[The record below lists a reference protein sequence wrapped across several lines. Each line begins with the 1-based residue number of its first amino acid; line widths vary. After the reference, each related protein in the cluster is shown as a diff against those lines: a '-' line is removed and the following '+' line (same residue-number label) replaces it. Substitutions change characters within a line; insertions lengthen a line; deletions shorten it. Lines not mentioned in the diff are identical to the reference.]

1 MDSITI
7 EDNSN
12 ANEVNE
18 TVTDIPVAEV
28 NPIPEPTQPEPIQ
41 TELDQPEVIE
51 APEVSLDGI
60 QARTPLDEFNQG
72 VNSNYIQQEEERNA
86 WSQEARAAI
95 NKNVL
100 EFDNFLPEK
109 REAVRKRAI
118 INAFMEAEHDVKT
131 DSVESYN
138 RARAVTSTRTF
149 GEALDDDALFNRIQ
163 ERAQGEKVE
172 SDRIESIGNSAFLSI
187 LVGDD
192 THNYSDWG
200 AENIDGSISKD
211 QDNQYRIEWNNQQDR
226 IESIYGDSIPAIRA
240 TSREIFNG
248 GDWIGTAASFAES
261 LDDEEK
267 EKFLYGLRHAVR
279 SNPTLEVEQSL
290 LRAGI
295 NIKKSGRAVASGIRN
310 AGTGAADLLRSG
322 GTYGFAKFFGSN
334 EAADREKQNAR
345 NDAAF
350 AKSLREK
357 ADFLSDV
364 RDIFNSDYDP
374 IRPLA
379 EEGSKLR
386 AVEEGV
392 YALPGA
398 VTTTGI
404 AAIPYVGGLLTY
416 SSLKEGARQKYRG
429 RLIASGEY
437 SREEAGEIAGLLGEA
452 SAVPNLL
459 LEKLQVNAV
468 LGKSPLIKGVI
479 GRVDGFIKNKVA
491 RGAIKFGAASLYET
505 GIELQQEINDEAI
518 QDIAHEFEQAI
529 PDVEWK
535 NGEDGVFDGYF
546 NKFLTTFVAVSPL
559 SIGSAAGQLSLEDRA
574 EMFAKMKPLERAAY
588 GITESDNNAIQEAEN
603 ISQRVE
609 AYKTA
614 IENRDANSELAKDSV
629 HQLASDIET
638 QQEAEE
644 QAAEVGIIHKV
655 ISKPD
660 SDNVD
665 VYDNNTGNIIAE
677 DVHPQ
682 QASVLVSQSLETSDR
697 NKQAFVDG
705 LVSQIQ
711 GTKLLQDQSGVD
723 AEIRPLDSLTEL
735 EASIE
740 FEGSSERLVEQAKI
754 REKLDGGNGKIA
766 EVVLGVNI
774 KAGKHGRANET
785 IALFGNSDL
794 STVLHEQT
802 HVVTDRLHAS
812 GEFTF
817 SEQVDSLK
825 EIDKSFEG
833 LTYTKVENGERVTRP
848 ASDYRLLPADFDSL
862 SPVEQN
868 TARSEAL
875 SNLSERLILRTQ
887 KGGKTKFR
895 DLLNKN
901 LKAKASLGNGSVG
914 KLKSY
919 ISAIRDWFGH
929 NLVPAEILKRAERE
943 GKLDSTKLDE
953 LQAKLFDYTPQESYE
968 DQVLDEAAKLD
979 EEVSDNP
986 FSVSQFHS
994 GFDFSFDE
1002 ILAYKNESEGSRF
1015 KAIAEKAEA
1024 INDVTKVKS
1033 VSTSGKSDSVYY
1045 NTENGVIR
1053 VSDHFQDSID
1063 FLSIARPQVRTKG
1076 VYAALEVVNHPLS
1089 IDLVKDWVDGKDVD
1103 YYDAPPKREVLEASS
1118 VLVDLLGEL
1127 KQLEK
1132 TAIKSKD
1139 KEASKKYSK
1148 LQRELFKKS
1157 GISNRGIP
1165 IKSVINN
1172 LIKDLDITEIRDVN
1186 DLISEVENIEQAKL
1200 VSNES
1205 LIQESSESSVDFS
1218 IGSTRDTQTESFQI
1232 GHNRVLDILQKNSFS
1247 NAKNPEA
1254 KVEASQKVR
1263 KGLEKLRREKD
1274 KVIQAFGKDVVQRAV
1289 VDPKTKTELRK
1300 EAAVIQATKREELEG
1315 QVYEQYQG
1323 IVENESLVKLK
1334 DQPLHELLSHP
1345 NNPLKGRLIS
1355 ESQALKQGRVTS
1367 RNGDFDGA
1375 GGVSRSVFGGDLMPD
1390 QAAQEAYESGL
1401 INEPTADALWDK
1413 LQSEQDGVISNK
1425 EYKAKSKE
1433 AFRNAKA
1440 EAKEYAEAWFDKELK
1455 KQERDNNP
1463 RQRIIRAL
1471 SIHDALALSLPSEVR
1486 GKIGGVTKLA
1496 KLGTNDSAL
1505 KYLEEKFARA
1515 EKELEQF
1522 LSKEADKNLKKL
1534 FKRAKAKRKKAGKSD
1549 QGKID
1554 PITHSLFDKLKDATT
1569 LTDEQVEKEAKS
1581 AQDEA
1586 AKGEERTAE
1595 QVVLNNLLSELL
1607 PQFGNWK
1614 GRTSNE
1620 KTEAL
1625 ANGWKVLR
1633 EAAHEAHQKEQARR
1647 EYYAAERSK
1656 VQDQVGVEVSS
1667 PSLQKADI
1675 KDKKEGFKNIAA
1687 GFDIELSGF
1696 EVLLEKIL
1704 GTKSEMARELTER
1717 QRQAE
1722 MLKSQIRRED
1732 SEAVNMFFKDR
1743 ATFNETGI
1751 KGALDKTTSKELK
1764 GMRRLSELMT
1774 PNIETSKGTYSEL
1787 QIATMIMTWN
1797 QPDGRR
1803 HMEGIKDEN
1812 GKVTSHWS
1820 YDQDFIDSVQEKLSG
1835 DTLEFMDFIYD
1846 RYEKRFPQLNKV
1858 YKSMN
1863 NIDLAR
1869 TEGKYAPINN
1879 NPFMTN
1885 ESEVDL
1891 TSGRPVTSGGFSPNP
1906 TKRRSSSAVAQPVFN
1921 DALTVFLQN
1930 SDAVSHYIS
1939 HAEFARD
1946 FNSIFSQREVTNSIK
1961 VKFGEAGTNA
1971 ISNWNKLF
1979 IDGGVAA
1986 ANTRGKFNRWLF
1998 RSTGRLAKMALALK
2012 PSVTLIQSTI
2022 LGGAIVDLPMKSY
2035 LKGMAKLST
2044 GQLDFRENWNSEFI
2058 QQRYKDQPV
2067 MLQMM
2072 RDTDPSTAPSKMEYY
2087 VNEFA
2092 HIGISGA
2099 DAFFTTATY
2108 SIYKDHYKEEGSD
2121 LGLEGVELEKYAET
2135 KAIKSTER
2143 VSQPSRIGTRSIME
2157 NTERSPWKILGYAFM
2172 SDARLK
2178 ASLTAHRLRT
2188 GSAGE
2193 RARAIAF
2200 FWMINGVGATVL
2212 RSMWRDVRDDGED
2225 DEIFDAENWDV
2236 KSMTISSLL
2245 GPVTAVP
2252 VVGELLND
2260 SVSILAGER
2269 TFDGTL
2275 LDAPKKGAKSLKNAD
2290 DYLEGDVDL
2299 ERALR
2304 DTEALLTT
2312 AGLFSEKAAAAKSI
2326 TSLLRDVDKVL
2337 NNVEE

>member
-1 MDSITI
+1 MPGYDW
-7 EDNSN
+7 
-12 ANEVNE
+12 
-18 TVTDIPVAEV
+18 
-28 NPIPEPTQPEPIQ
+28 
-41 TELDQPEVIE
+41 
-51 APEVSLDGI
+51 
-60 QARTPLDEFNQG
+60 DE
-72 VNSNYIQQEEERNA
+72 
-86 WSQEARAAI
+86 
-95 NKNVL
+95 
-100 EFDNFLPEK
+100 
-109 REAVRKRAI
+109 
-118 INAFMEAEHDVKT
+118 H
-131 DSVESYN
+131 
-138 RARAVTSTRTF
+138 
-149 GEALDDDALFNRIQ
+149 
-163 ERAQGEKVE
+163 
-172 SDRIESIGNSAFLSI
+172 
-187 LVGDD
+187 
-192 THNYSDWG
+192 
-200 AENIDGSISKD
+200 
-211 QDNQYRIEWNNQQDR
+211 
-226 IESIYGDSIPAIRA
+226 
-240 TSREIFNG
+240 
-248 GDWIGTAASFAES
+248 
-261 LDDEEK
+261 
-267 EKFLYGLRHAVR
+267 
-279 SNPTLEVEQSL
+279 
-290 LRAGI
+290 
-295 NIKKSGRAVASGIRN
+295 
-310 AGTGAADLLRSG
+310 
-322 GTYGFAKFFGSN
+322 
-334 EAADREKQNAR
+334 
-345 NDAAF
+345 
-350 AKSLREK
+350 
-357 ADFLSDV
+357 
-364 RDIFNSDYDP
+364 
-374 IRPLA
+374 
-379 EEGSKLR
+379 
-386 AVEEGV
+386 
-392 YALPGA
+392 
-398 VTTTGI
+398 
-404 AAIPYVGGLLTY
+404 
-416 SSLKEGARQKYRG
+416 
-429 RLIASGEY
+429 
-437 SREEAGEIAGLLGEA
+437 
-452 SAVPNLL
+452 
-459 LEKLQVNAV
+459 
-468 LGKSPLIKGVI
+468 
-479 GRVDGFIKNKVA
+479 
-491 RGAIKFGAASLYET
+491 
-505 GIELQQEINDEAI
+505 
-518 QDIAHEFEQAI
+518 
-529 PDVEWK
+529 
-535 NGEDGVFDGYF
+535 FDGYYW
-546 NKFLTTFVAVSPL
+546 KVIETATAVSPL
-559 SIGSAAGQLSLEDRA
+559 SIVGELAPSNKAAMDRYKVEFMNADVLSLKA
-574 EMFAKMKPLERAAY
+574 QGAKQADIDKVYEAHKKGEASFDTAVRELLEN
-588 GITESDNNAIQEAEN
+588 S
-603 ISQRVE
+603 
-609 AYKTA
+609 
-614 IENRDANSELAKDSV
+614 DANSQEAIDATHEK
-629 HQLASDIET
+629 AT
-638 QQEAEE
+638 QIQDREVAEE
-644 QAAEVGIIHKV
+644 QAAELGIIHKIV
-655 ISKPD
+655 SKPN

-665 VYDNNTGNIIAE
+665 VYDNNTGE
-677 DVHPQ
+677 VVVKDVHPQ

-711 GTKLLQDQSGVD
+711 GTKVLQEQSGVD

-754 REKLDGGNGKIA
+754 REKLDGGNGNIA
-766 EVVLGVNI
+766 EIVLGVNI

-785 IALFGNSDL
+785 LALFGNSDL
-794 STVLHEQT
+794 FTAIHEQT
-802 HVVTDRLHAS
+802 HAVTDRLHAS

-817 SEQVDSLK
+817 SEQVESLK
-825 EIDKSFEG
+825 ELDTAFDN

-875 SNLSERLILRTQ
+875 SNLSEILILRTQ

-953 LQAKLFDYTPQESYE
+953 LQARLFDYTPQESYE

-986 FSVSQFHS
+986 FSVGKQLDADYLKAVEAGDTEAAQDLTDQAAKNSPYNTDVYHGTTHKFNEFKGAEIGNVEGHFGATNYFTSSESDASSNYLDDGADLQSRIERRAEQLEYELEGLDENDIDSLKEKHNLDDGIEQDFEEMSQ
-994 GFDFSFDE
+994 
-1002 ILAYKNESEGSRF
+1002 
-1015 KAIAEKAEA
+1015 AIAESELKGDDNAVLKLYADFGNVLTIDARNE
-1024 INDVTKVKS
+1024 TG
-1033 VSTSGKSDSVYY
+1033 TFL
-1045 NTENGVIR
+1045 E
-1053 VSDHFQDSID
+1053 FQDEITEEQFNEVAQELIEEGEFEADEIEDYDYLIRERIEESNGDPEIYDKIYEALQDADID
-1063 FLSIARPQVRTKG
+1063 DLNSAFGEVSEVIQDYLYGG
-1076 VYAALEVVNHPLS
+1076 VDAFTLDKALRERLPHLENSDGNLVSSDFIGLLFTAMGYDTIALENADAQFSSLDMEYGVTHYHTLNSNRLKLSDPVTRDDDGNVIPLS
-1089 IDLVKDWVDGKDVD
+1089 ERFNEQSD
-1103 YYDAPPKREVLEASS
+1103 
-1118 VLVDLLGEL
+1118 
-1127 KQLEK
+1127 
-1132 TAIKSKD
+1132 
-1139 KEASKKYSK
+1139 
-1148 LQRELFKKS
+1148 
-1157 GISNRGIP
+1157 
-1165 IKSVINN
+1165 
-1172 LIKDLDITEIRDVN
+1172 DIR
-1186 DLISEVENIEQAKL
+1186 
-1200 VSNES
+1200 
-1205 LIQESSESSVDFS
+1205 
-1218 IGSTRDTQTESFQI
+1218 FQI

-1289 VDPKTKTELRK
+1289 VDPKTKTELREEAKTK
-1300 EAAVIQATKREELEG
+1300 EEEFFKKKSGRLSKS
-1315 QVYEQYQG
+1315 
-1323 IVENESLVKLK
+1323 ESL
-1334 DQPLHELLSHP
+1334 Q
-1345 NNPLKGRLIS
+1345 
-1355 ESQALKQGRVTS
+1355 
-1367 RNGDFDGA
+1367 
-1375 GGVSRSVFGGDLMPD
+1375 
-1390 QAAQEAYESGL
+1390 
-1401 INEPTADALWDK
+1401 
-1413 LQSEQDGVISNK
+1413 
-1425 EYKAKSKE
+1425 KA
-1433 AFRNAKA
+1433 RA
-1440 EAKEYAEAWFDKELK
+1440 EAKEYAEAWLDKELK

-1515 EKELEQF
+1515 EKELERF

-1534 FKRAKAKRKKAGKSD
+1534 FKRAKATRQEAGKSD
-1549 QGKID
+1549 KGKID
-1554 PITHSLFDKLKDATT
+1554 PVTHRLFDKLKKATK
-1569 LTDEQVEKEAKS
+1569 LTDQQVEKKAES
-1581 AQDEA
+1581 AQKEA
-1586 AKGEERTAE
+1586 SKGEDRTADE
-1595 QVVLNNLLSELL
+1595 VVLNKLLAELL

-1625 ANGWKVLR
+1625 AIGWKVVR
-1633 EAAHEAHQKEQARR
+1633 AAAHDAHQKEQARR
-1647 EYYAAERSK
+1647 EYYASERKK

-1667 PSLQKADI
+1667 PSLQDVDI
-1675 KDKKEGFKNIAA
+1675 DDKKEGFKNIAA
-1687 GFDIELSGF
+1687 GFDIELSGL
-1696 EVLLEKIL
+1696 EVFLEKLL
-1704 GTKSEMARELTER
+1704 GTKSEMAREITER

-1764 GMRRLSELMT
+1764 GMRRLSELLT
-1774 PNIETSKGTYSEL
+1774 PNIETTKGTYSEL

-1846 RYEKRFPQLNKV
+1846 RYEARRPQLNTV

-1863 NIDLAR
+1863 DIDLP
-1869 TEGKYAPINN
+1869 TVEGRYAPINN

-1906 TKRRSSSAVAQPVFN
+1906 TKRRSSSAVAQPIFN

-1946 FNSIFSQREVTNSIK
+1946 FNSIFSQREVMNSIK

-1971 ISNWNKLF
+1971 VSNWNKLF

-2022 LGGAIVDLPMKSY
+2022 LGGGIFDMSMKSY
-2035 LKGMAKLST
+2035 LKRMAKLST

-2067 MLQMM
+2067 ILQMM
-2072 RDTDPSTAPSKMEYY
+2072 RDSDPSTAPSKMEYY
-2087 VNEFA
+2087 VDQFA

-2108 SIYKDHYKEEGSD
+2108 SIYKDHYKEEGVD
-2121 LGLEGVELEKYAET
+2121 LGLEGAELEKYAET

-2178 ASLTAHRLRT
+2178 ASITAHRVRT
-2188 GSAGE
+2188 GE
-2193 RARAIAF
+2193 INEKARAIAF
-2200 FWMINGVGATVL
+2200 FWMINGVGASVI

-2225 DEIFDAENWDV
+2225 DEIFDPENWDV

-2245 GPVTAVP
+2245 GPMTAIP
-2252 VVGELLND
+2252 VAGEILSD
-2260 SVSILAGER
+2260 SVSILAGEK
-2269 TFDGTL
+2269 TYDGTL
-2275 LDAPKKGAKSLKNAD
+2275 IDGTKKGAKSLSNAD
-2290 DYLEGDVDL
+2290 DYLEGDVDV

-2312 AGLFSEKAAAAKSI
+2312 VGMFNDKAAAAKSI